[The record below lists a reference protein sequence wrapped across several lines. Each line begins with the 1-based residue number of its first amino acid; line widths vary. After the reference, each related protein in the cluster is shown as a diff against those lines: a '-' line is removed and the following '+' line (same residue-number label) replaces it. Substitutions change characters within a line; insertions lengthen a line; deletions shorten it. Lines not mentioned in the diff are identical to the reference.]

1 MFFNKLSKGK
11 NQIYNYSWR
20 WGKSPWRGQWWE
32 TDGMCS
38 LCPWGRRVWVRRSL
52 SGLTRELVP
61 EGTREPEHVAREE
74 GKGDS

>member
-1 MFFNKLSKGK
+1 MFFSKLSKGK
-11 NQIYNYSWR
+11 NQIHNYSWR

-38 LCPWGRRVWVRRSL
+38 LCPWGRRAWV
-52 SGLTRELVP
+52 VP

-74 GKGDS
+74 GKDDS